1 MSKAGATYKD
11 AAMIRVSPSSIV
23 RTHTRR
29 TLSQPVRLQSGFTLI
44 ELLVAVTILAILAQ
58 LAVPSFSYSIS
69 SYRIS
74 SQINGWVADAQYARA
89 EAIKRGQT
97 VTICLSADG
106 ATCATGSTAWQSG
119 WIVFADANGSAAV
132 DAGETILRI
141 QTPLLNNTF
150 VADNNVAAITFNR
163 DGFAVGLPAADVTLT
178 LHDSSN
184 DPGLTRCV
192 AVSTVGRT
200 AVQRVGTENC
210 T

>member
-1 MSKAGATYKD
+1 
-11 AAMIRVSPSSIV
+11 MIHVSPSTIV
-23 RTHTRR
+23 RTRARR
-29 TLSQPVRLQSGFTLI
+29 TVGLQRGLTLI
-44 ELLVAVTILAILAQ
+44 ELLVAITILAVLAQ

-74 SQINGWVADAQYARA
+74 SQINGWIADAQYARA

-106 ATCATGSTAWQSG
+106 TTCATGTTAWQSG
-119 WIVFADANGSAAV
+119 WIVFADANGNAAV

-141 QTPLLNNTF
+141 QTPLVANNTF
-150 VADNNVAAITFNR
+150 IADNNVAAITFNR

-184 DPGLTRCV
+184 DAGLTRCV

-200 AVQRVGTENC
+200 AVQKAGTENC
-210 T
+210 S